1 MVQHDERTE
10 NIDKAIENV
19 EKIYKEYIKA
29 ISAALTVAGLPSGT
43 LGSFTNDIVECHSMI
58 VTECQR
64 AKEVR

>member
-19 EKIYKEYIKA
+19 EKIYEEYIKA

-43 LGSFTNDIVECHSMI
+43 LGRFTNDIVECHSMI

-64 AKEVR
+64 AKKV